1 MAIATCSEFFGLYE
15 VLKPSNPVTINV
27 IDPQTPWPV
36 SGFPILK
43 KKKL

>member
-27 IDPQTPWPV
+27 IDPQTPWPA
-36 SGFPILK
+36 SK
-43 KKKL
+43 KKKIMTSFV